1 MTQTPAQSFQV
12 VAMRAARLAA
22 NGTPVTG
29 PNQGYVSKAP
39 LQVQLSMDF
48 ENGKEF
54 TQENGAGDI
63 CAYFKGADKFKK
75 IDISFDL
82 CDLDAELIAIL
93 TSDDVTATTTGASG
107 PTNGFVFPRVAG
119 TGGGSIL
126 NGVSLEFWSK
136 RWVGG
141 GAPTSGLYWHWWFP
155 KAILRVG
162 DMTMENDFLKV
173 PMTGY
178 LQENANF
185 GNGPGDDFAAAPL
198 LAIGAVAY
206 TDTLPGAAT
215 TYVNVPFV

>member
-29 PNQGYVSKAP
+29 TSQGYVSKAP

-54 TQENGAGDI
+54 TQENGAGNI
-63 CAYFKGADKFKK
+63 CAYYKGPDKFKK
-75 IDISFDL
+75 VDISFDL
-82 CDLDAELIAIL
+82 CDLDAELISIL
-93 TSDDVTATTTGASG
+93 TSDDVDTIVTGAQTTG
-107 PTNGFVFPRVAG
+107 FIFPRVAG
-119 TGGGSIL
+119 TGSGTIL

-155 KAILRVG
+155 KAILRIG

-173 PMTGY
+173 PITGY
-178 LQENANF
+178 LQENGNF
-185 GNGPGDDFAAAPL
+185 GNGPGDDFSPAPL
-198 LAIGAVAY
+198 NAIGAVSF
-206 TDTLPGAAT
+206 TDTLPT
-215 TYVNVPFV
+215 ESSTYVNVPFA